1 MFMNIILQLI
11 DYTNSTNN
19 LIAQGIGMVGLIF
32 AIISFQNNKRKLI
45 LLFLGLGQ
53 MCFIVHFALLGVWT
67 ASAMN
72 VVGAT
77 RTFFFMQRGRK
88 KWMDSDILMYVFVC
102 LFFIAGILSWQ
113 NWLSILP
120 IMAMAVETIGVWQ
133 KNPRKIRLIVTIP
146 RPMWITF
153 NTIHRSYAGVMTE
166 VFVIA
171 SLLTAIIRFDILPWV
186 KQKNISK
193 SPDSDSLK

>member
-1 MFMNIILQLI
+1 MFLISILQLI
-11 DYTNSTNN
+11 ENTGRANN

-32 AIISFQNNKRKLI
+32 AIISFQNNKRNLI
-45 LLFLGLGQ
+45 LLFLGMAQ

-77 RTFFFMQRGRK
+77 RTFFFMLRGRK
-88 KWMDSDILMYVFVC
+88 KWMDSDIIMYVFVC

-120 IMAMAVETIGVWQ
+120 VMAMAIETIGVWQ
-133 KNPRKIRLIVTIP
+133 KAPRKIRFIVMIP

-153 NTIHRSYAGVMTE
+153 NVIHRSYAGVMTE
-166 VFVIA
+166 VFVIT

-186 KQKNISK
+186 RQKNGPKKQSE
-193 SPDSDSLK
+193 DSLK